1 MENNEKEIT
10 IQFVTDENL
19 NKYLNNF
26 FTNNVVGTYQI
37 FYCSNFV
44 KCSNSTICK

>member
-1 MENNEKEIT
+1 MIT
-10 IQFVTDENL
+10 QRNTNIQFVSNKNL
-19 NKYLNNF
+19 NTYLNNF